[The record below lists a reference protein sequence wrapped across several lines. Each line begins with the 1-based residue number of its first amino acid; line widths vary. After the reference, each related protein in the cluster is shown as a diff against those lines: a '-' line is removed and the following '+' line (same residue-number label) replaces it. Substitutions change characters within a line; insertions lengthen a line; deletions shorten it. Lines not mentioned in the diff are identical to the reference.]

1 MLQGKWALVTGAAAG
16 LGLAMAESLAAAGA
30 NIVLHDR
37 LEPEQPARLRDV
49 RLRILHVA
57 GPPLGVPRRHL
68 HRLLNP
74 FGERRRRPAE
84 AGDREQPQRPV
95 PRLLPQVREHPL
107 RVAFVQACQA
117 ATASNPLLLRE
128 LVGALVAAGVKPTAA
143 SAGAIPELGADAVSR
158 FVLRRLARLPPDCL
172 SRRWAMSPFLPSRPG
187 GRIRSLAVG
196 VLLAQGVSRSDFLV
210 SPDPLLE
217 NTNIFPLGQYFW
229 RVGALHGDV
238 AGPWSSGA
246 TFNVVA
252 SPPTPPGLHLFSIIV
267 EPG

>member
-1 MLQGKWALVTGAAAG
+1 MCANVTVPAL
-16 LGLAMAESLAAAGA
+16 S
-30 NIVLHDR
+30 DWS
-37 LEPEQPARLRDV
+37 D
-49 RLRILHVA
+49 
-57 GPPLGVPRRHL
+57 
-68 HRLLNP
+68 
-74 FGERRRRPAE
+74 
-84 AGDREQPQRPV
+84 
-95 PRLLPQVREHPL
+95 
-107 RVAFVQACQA
+107 
-117 ATASNPLLLRE
+117 
-128 LVGALVAAGVKPTAA
+128 TAA
-143 SAGAIPELGADAVSR
+143 PRIPGYAVDIDNNPNFS
-158 FVLRRLARLPPDCL
+158 
-172 SRRWAMSPFLPSRPG
+172 G
-187 GRIRSLAVG
+187 AVG